1 MVDAFPLL
9 FHPAGMRFI
18 HTADWQIGKPF
29 RNFGDKESV
38 LRQARLDAIEA
49 IGKVAH
55 EEKAPHVLVA
65 GDLYDTEEPSRK
77 TLLEPLERMRNFASV
92 SWHVIS
98 GNHDFHRPNGLW
110 DRARALGLPPNVHL
124 HLAAEP
130 VLIGDEA
137 VLLPAPLRRKSETID
152 LTEWMDE
159 APSAAGLIRLGLA
172 HGSIT
177 GFDSSGDA
185 KNTIAPDRAARAG
198 LDYLALGDWHRTM
211 QIGPATWYS
220 GTPEADRFNSQE
232 TGQVLLVEIAGPGAA
247 PSVTAKRT
255 GSYRWLAQTEEL
267 SRADDL
273 EGLETRLRTLPDL
286 PNLLMRLTLQGTLDL
301 TARADL
307 SGRLATLE
315 AAMFWLDADLD
326 GLHVRPTLQ
335 DLEQI
340 DFGGVL
346 REAAEMLKDQAG
358 NPAASAVERRR
369 AEDALVH
376 LFVLTRGQDG
386 GRAS

>member
-1 MVDAFPLL
+1 MTLGPLL
-9 FHPAGMRFI
+9 FHPVKMRFI

-29 RNFGDKESV
+29 RNFGEKDSV
-38 LRQARLDAIEA
+38 LRQARLDAIET
-49 IGKVAH
+49 IGRLAQQ
-55 EEKAPHVLVA
+55 ECATHVLIA
-65 GDLYDTEEPSRK
+65 GDLYDNEEPAQK
-77 TLLEPLERMRNFASV
+77 TLLEPLERMRNFSGV

-98 GNHDFHRPNGLW
+98 GNHDFHRANGLW
-110 DRARALGLPPNVHL
+110 DRARSLGLPPNVLL
-124 HLAAEP
+124 HLSPEP
-130 VLIGDEA
+130 AMIGDAA
-137 VLLPAPLRRKSETID
+137 VLLPAPLRRKSEASD
-152 LTEWMDE
+152 LTEWMDQ

-211 QIGPATWYS
+211 QIGPATWYA

-232 TGQVLLVEIAGPGAA
+232 TGQVLLVEIAGPGAPA
-247 PSVTAKRT
+247 AVTPHRT
-255 GSYRWLAQTEEL
+255 GAYRWLAQSDTL
-267 SRADDL
+267 AQADDL
-273 EGLETRLRTLPDL
+273 DGLEARLRALPA
-286 PNLLMRLTLQGTLDL
+286 PSSLLLRLTLTGMLDL

-307 SGRLATLE
+307 TRRLASLE
-315 AAMFWLDADLD
+315 AAMFWLEADLTA
-326 GLHVRPTLQ
+326 LHARPTLQ

-346 REAAEMLKDQAG
+346 REAAETLKAQAE
-358 NPAASAVERRR
+358 NAAASAVERRR

-376 LFVLTRGQDG
+376 LFVLARGRDG
-386 GRAS
+386 GQAA